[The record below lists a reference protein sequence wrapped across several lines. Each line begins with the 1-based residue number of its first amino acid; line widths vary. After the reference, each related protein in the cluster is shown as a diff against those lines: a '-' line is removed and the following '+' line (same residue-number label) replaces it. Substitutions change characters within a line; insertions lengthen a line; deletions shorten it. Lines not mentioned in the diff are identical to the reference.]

1 MTGRGRPMRLKIL
14 ALSALVVLLNTAGN
28 FYLGLGMKRAPAGL
42 GPVLSL
48 LQPWVLLGIAL
59 LVVWTL
65 LRMKL
70 LEWADLS
77 FVLPVTAVGYVLNA
91 AAGAVLLQEHVSPLR
106 WTGTALILAGA
117 ILTGLTPPAE
127 KARRP

>member
-1 MTGRGRPMRLKIL
+1 MRLKIL
-14 ALSALVVLLNTAGN
+14 ILAAIVVLLNTAGN
-28 FYLGLGMKRAPAGL
+28 FYVGLGMKRAPADM

-48 LQPWVLLGIAL
+48 IQPWVLLGIVL
-59 LVVWTL
+59 LIIWTL

-91 AAGAVLLQEHVSPLR
+91 ITGAVFLHEQVSPLR
-106 WTGTALILAGA
+106 WTGTALIMAGA
-117 ILTGLTPPAE
+117 VLTGLTQPAG
-127 KARRP
+127 KDQGK

>member
-1 MTGRGRPMRLKIL
+1 MRLKTLIL
-14 ALSALVVLLNTAGN
+14 AATVVVLNTAGN
-28 FYLGLGMKRAPAGL
+28 FYLGVGMKRAPAHL
-42 GPVLSL
+42 GPVTSL
-48 LQPWVLLGIAL
+48 VEPLVLVGIVL

-91 AAGAVLLQEHVSPLR
+91 IMGAVLLGENVSALR
-106 WTGTALILAGA
+106 WAGTALIMAGA
-117 ILTGLTPPAE
+117 VLTGLTPPAAE
-127 KARRP
+127 RGGRK

>member
-1 MTGRGRPMRLKIL
+1 MRLKIL
-14 ALSALVVLLNTAGN
+14 ILAATVVLLNTAGN
-28 FYLGLGMKRAPAGL
+28 FYLGLGMKRAPADMGAL
-42 GPVLSL
+42 LSL

-59 LVVWTL
+59 LVIWTL

-91 AAGAVLLQEHVSPLR
+91 ITGAVFLHEQVSPLR
-106 WTGTALILAGA
+106 WTGTALIMAGA
-117 ILTGLTPPAE
+117 ILTGLTQPAGKDE
-127 KARRP
+127 GK